1 MAYGGAIKLQGESE
15 YRRALQNIT
24 QNLKEVAA
32 QMKLTS
38 ATYAGNDKS
47 MQALTAKSAE
57 LNSKLGLQKDKVS
70 QLKKQYEVM
79 NQQYQTNTTKHNELL
94 RKYDDEKTKLETI
107 GKTLGTTSAEYTQQ
121 EKVVEALAKE
131 VKTSTA
137 NQDANAKSLSNM
149 GVQIKSTEADVLK
162 TETAISK
169 LNQQMSKSSQA
180 TKEASTAY
188 STLKNSIST
197 QESQLKA
204 LKTNY
209 ANVVLEQGKN
219 SQSAQTLAKEIDSLS
234 RELQSNK
241 NKMSDAEKAADKLDK
256 SLGNV
261 HGGAEKA
268 TGGFTV
274 LKGALA
280 NVVANVAMAAV
291 NTMKDLASS
300 TMEAGMKFDTGMSK
314 VKAIS
319 GATGDELSKLR
330 DKAKEMGSTTKF
342 TATESAEAFKY
353 MAMAGW
359 KTEDMLN
366 GIDGVL
372 SLAAASGEDLAQ
384 TSDIVT
390 DALTA
395 MGYSAGDA
403 GRLADVMAA
412 ASSNANTNVGMM
424 GHTFQYAAP
433 ILGALKYSME
443 DAAVAIGLMANAGI
457 KADKA
462 GTSLRSILTRLSA
475 PPKECA
481 DAMETL
487 GISIKN
493 TDGTMKPLN
502 QVIGDLRSSF
512 SGLNEAE
519 QTQYAKSLA
528 GQEAMSGLL
537 AIVNAAPSDYDK
549 LTKAVEN
556 SNGAAKEMADTM
568 IDNTEGGMTLLKS
581 NIEGV
586 QIALYEKFEPAL
598 QKGIEMLNGLTNA
611 VRFVVDHSA
620 EFTAAMA
627 AMAGGLTAYLVVFK
641 GASIISKFSEV
652 LGAAR
657 ASIGLFTKAIAAH
670 PIGALIVAISA
681 LVGGFI
687 TLWNTSEDFRNF
699 WIGLWETIK
708 QVTEPV
714 IKVIVEWFSTA
725 WETIKSVWTP
735 VSEFFMGLFTSI
747 GESVMPIIESMS
759 NAFVQAWE
767 LIKVVW
773 DLVQPYFQTIWEN
786 IQTVFSVVGTVLGGY
801 FSVAWEV
808 IKVVWDVAVSY
819 FSTIWENIKAVFSV
833 VATYLGGAFSTAW
846 ESIKAVWDTVTGFF
860 KAVWDTIAGIFSVV
874 KNVLTGNWNDAWE
887 GIKGIVNTWANFF
900 QGVWNSIK
908 NIFSSVRNWFS
919 STFSSAWEAV
929 KNVFSNWGNFF
940 GNLWNIIKDKFS
952 SIGTSIANAISGA
965 VKSGING
972 VISVI
977 ENTINSAVNL
987 INGAIGLIN
996 KIPGVNIGKLGRL
1009 NVPRLAK
1016 GGV

>member
-79 NQQYQTNTTKHNELL
+79 SQQYQTNTTKHNELL
-94 RKYDDEKTKLETI
+94 HKYDDEKTKLETI

-256 SLGNV
+256 SLDNV

-353 MAMAGW
+353 MAMA
-359 KTEDMLN
+359 
-366 GIDGVL
+366 
-372 SLAAASGEDLAQ
+372 
-384 TSDIVT
+384 
-390 DALTA
+390 
-395 MGYSAGDA
+395 
-403 GRLADVMAA
+403 
-412 ASSNANTNVGMM
+412 
-424 GHTFQYAAP
+424 
-433 ILGALKYSME
+433 
-443 DAAVAIGLMANAGI
+443 
-457 KADKA
+457 
-462 GTSLRSILTRLSA
+462 
-475 PPKECA
+475 
-481 DAMETL
+481 
-487 GISIKN
+487 
-493 TDGTMKPLN
+493 
-502 QVIGDLRSSF
+502 
-512 SGLNEAE
+512 
-519 QTQYAKSLA
+519 
-528 GQEAMSGLL
+528 
-537 AIVNAAPSDYDK
+537 
-549 LTKAVEN
+549 
-556 SNGAAKEMADTM
+556 
-568 IDNTEGGMTLLKS
+568 
-581 NIEGV
+581 
-586 QIALYEKFEPAL
+586 
-598 QKGIEMLNGLTNA
+598 
-611 VRFVVDHSA
+611 
-620 EFTAAMA
+620 
-627 AMAGGLTAYLVVFK
+627 
-641 GASIISKFSEV
+641 
-652 LGAAR
+652 
-657 ASIGLFTKAIAAH
+657 
-670 PIGALIVAISA
+670 
-681 LVGGFI
+681 
-687 TLWNTSEDFRNF
+687 
-699 WIGLWETIK
+699 
-708 QVTEPV
+708 
-714 IKVIVEWFSTA
+714 
-725 WETIKSVWTP
+725 
-735 VSEFFMGLFTSI
+735 
-747 GESVMPIIESMS
+747 
-759 NAFVQAWE
+759 
-767 LIKVVW
+767 
-773 DLVQPYFQTIWEN
+773 
-786 IQTVFSVVGTVLGGY
+786 
-801 FSVAWEV
+801 
-808 IKVVWDVAVSY
+808 
-819 FSTIWENIKAVFSV
+819 
-833 VATYLGGAFSTAW
+833 
-846 ESIKAVWDTVTGFF
+846 
-860 KAVWDTIAGIFSVV
+860 
-874 KNVLTGNWNDAWE
+874 
-887 GIKGIVNTWANFF
+887 
-900 QGVWNSIK
+900 
-908 NIFSSVRNWFS
+908 
-919 STFSSAWEAV
+919 
-929 KNVFSNWGNFF
+929 
-940 GNLWNIIKDKFS
+940 
-952 SIGTSIANAISGA
+952 
-965 VKSGING
+965 
-972 VISVI
+972 
-977 ENTINSAVNL
+977 
-987 INGAIGLIN
+987 
-996 KIPGVNIGKLGRL
+996 
-1009 NVPRLAK
+1009 
-1016 GGV
+1016 